1 MISGAPRNENN
12 ERGFI
17 VDRGDMTE
25 EELMEASRKRKERK
39 KLRNN

>member
-1 MISGAPRNENN
+1 MINSAPRNENN